1 MKKWTK
7 IGPKLNQNGT
17 KIEPKWNQKTAA
29 LFDYLK
35 AANI

>member
-1 MKKWTK
+1 MDENWTK
-7 IGPKLNQNGT
+7 IEPKLNQNGT
-17 KIEPKWNQKTAA
+17 KKTVA